1 MAKSKAAEGDGD
13 DTERKGSNV
22 ASAILL
28 WVQCHRRFNLSA
40 RMTVLLHIRG
50 ARPHVDVAQ
59 CADGMFVIMCEPAT
73 SERNRR
79 RVVTEKFA
87 PKESY
92 ELISGAVIDMLAILS
107 LVSALVL
114 PSRMGVP
121 RMALVDDFSISKD
134 IKTVQVCHLPDP
146 HPLMHPHN
154 L

>member
-1 MAKSKAAEGDGD
+1 
-13 DTERKGSNV
+13 
-22 ASAILL
+22 
-28 WVQCHRRFNLSA
+28 
-40 RMTVLLHIRG
+40 MTMLLHIRG

-59 CADGMFVIMCEPAT
+59 CADGMFVIMCSISHVKVKAG
-73 SERNRR
+73 
-79 RVVTEKFA
+79 RVRTCNLRKNQASCCDDFA